1 MTAPP
6 QVVPLAQKR
15 ICFTRYDYRDSVCHQ
30 CFDRDECK
38 VKSEVPKPQRW
49 ARSIYDEIW
58 VVMLPSGR
66 VGRE

>member
-6 QVVPLAQKR
+6 QVVPVAQTR
-15 ICFTRYDYRDSVCHQ
+15 VCFSHYDYRDPVCHS
-30 CFDRDECK
+30 CWDRDFCK
-38 VKSEVPKPQRW
+38 LKSEVPGPQRW
-49 ARSIYDEIW
+49 ARSIWDEIW